1 MAKEL
6 LALGDNHTWDVVQC
20 PPNVTAIGCKWIYS
34 IKLRFD
40 GTLDRYKARLVV
52 LGNKQE
58 YGVNYEVTFA
68 LVAKITTMQMVI
80 SIAASQG

>member
-6 LALGDNHTWDVVQC
+6 LALRDNHTWDVVQC
-20 PPNVTAIGCKWIYS
+20 PPNVKAIDCKWIYS

-40 GTLDRYKARLVV
+40 GTLDRYKARLIV

-68 LVAKITTMQMVI
+68 LVAKITTMKMVI